1 MAYNANEAQK
11 QRDYQQAQVD
21 VANKMADEV
30 YTRSVKNMRE
40 AGINP
45 ILAYS
50 HGLSGAGTGSI
61 ASGQSA
67 SVGSAPSG
75 SLAQSFMG
83 QSFADQ
89 NSASS
94 QWSKGQSSGSSWNNS
109 ESGLATG
116 LQQMGA
122 LIGAGLNALSS
133 AKLFEINLGGATN
146 AVKDVAN
153 DVKQGVT
160 EKVNDIKNNI
170 KLDKESNKAN
180 AQEKKSRV
188 KSKIEYIKQNHKMPT
203 TSNGLGHKF

>member
-1 MAYNANEAQK
+1 
-11 QRDYQQAQVD
+11 
-21 VANKMADEV
+21 MADEV

-50 HGLSGAGTGSI
+50 HGLSGAGSGTVS
-61 ASGQSA
+61 SGQSA
-67 SVGSAPSG
+67 SVGSSPSG
-75 SLAQSFMG
+75 SMAQSFMG

-133 AKLFEINLGGATN
+133 AKLFEINLGGSSDV
-146 AVKDVAN
+146 VKDIAN

-160 EKVNDIKNNI
+160 DKVNDFKNDAKLNI
-170 KLDKESNKAN
+170 ET
-180 AQEKKSRV
+180 EKSRRQERRNRA
-188 KSKIEYIKQNHKMPT
+188 KSKIQYIKQNHKMPV
-203 TSNGLGHKF
+203 TSNGSGHKF